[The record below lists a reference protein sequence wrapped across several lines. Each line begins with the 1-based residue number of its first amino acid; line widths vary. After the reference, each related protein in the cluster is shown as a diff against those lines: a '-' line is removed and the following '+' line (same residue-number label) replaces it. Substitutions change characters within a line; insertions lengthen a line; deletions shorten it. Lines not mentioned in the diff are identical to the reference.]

1 MNICCIVFIKTN
13 IILPLY
19 QNIRRFC
26 RLLYFDKEG
35 VIWKLSCCSLC
46 QCFAKE
52 TIVVMQTCSKVF
64 IVLNQTNSCVA
75 HNSFQVEV
83 IHDCSILAAVG
94 LRMASTPGVSAIL
107 FDALA
112 KVLTVLGW

>member
-1 MNICCIVFIKTN
+1 MLI
-13 IILPLY
+13 
-19 QNIRRFC
+19 
-26 RLLYFDKEG
+26 
-35 VIWKLSCCSLC
+35 
-46 QCFAKE
+46 
-52 TIVVMQTCSKVF
+52 QTS
-64 IVLNQTNSCVA
+64 SCVA